1 MNQKT
6 WHECSWNDFIAEFTP
21 SVTKKYLVVTRSTF
35 ENVYE
40 IEASSA
46 DEAAGLIDDFN
57 FYQKHIGEPVIRV
70 AETPL
75 SHEEVHQTLVENG
88 YF

>member
-6 WHECSWNDFIAEFTP
+6 WHECSWGAFVSEFTP
-21 SVTKKYLVVTRSTF
+21 PKQKYLVVTRSTF

-40 IEASSA
+40 IDATSA
-46 DEAAGLIDDFN
+46 DEAASLIDEYN

-70 AETPL
+70 ASTPL
-75 SHEEVHQTLVENG
+75 SHGEIHQTLTHNG